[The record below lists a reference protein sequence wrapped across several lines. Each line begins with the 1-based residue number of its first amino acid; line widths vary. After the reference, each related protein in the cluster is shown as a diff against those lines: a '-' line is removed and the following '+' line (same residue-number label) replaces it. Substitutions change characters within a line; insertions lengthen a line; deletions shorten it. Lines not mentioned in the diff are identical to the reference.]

1 MAEAALARIGRDV
14 TRRLSEDPLVSRIE
28 AVGFPLFARQDLLD
42 GESCARLIAMIDACA
57 EPSGLMSDAKDPEFR
72 TSSSG
77 NVDRWDPLI
86 SAIDRRI
93 CDLLGLPEAHGETM
107 QGQRYR
113 IGEQFKPHHD
123 FFFRGEPYWHLAT
136 RVGGQ
141 RSWTAMI
148 YLNQPE
154 AGGETAFP
162 QFGIAVPPLTGMLLT
177 WNNMDAD
184 GRPNMATLHAGMPVK
199 AGTKYI
205 ITKWFREAR
214 WVTQS

>member
-1 MAEAALARIGRDV
+1 
-14 TRRLSEDPLVSRIE
+14 
-28 AVGFPLFARQDLLD
+28 
-42 GESCARLIAMIDACA
+42 
-57 EPSGLMSDAKDPEFR
+57 
-72 TSSSG
+72 
-77 NVDRWDPLI
+77 
-86 SAIDRRI
+86 
-93 CDLLGLPEAHGETM
+93 
-107 QGQRYR
+107 
-113 IGEQFKPHHD
+113 
-123 FFFRGEPYWHLAT
+123 
-136 RVGGQ
+136 
-141 RSWTAMI
+141 MI